1 MWFLLFI
8 LFILLFSIGLIVRI
22 YNQLVEL
29 KAHYENG
36 FAQIDVQLRRRYDL
50 IPNLVETVRGYLQHE
65 NSTLTA
71 VIEARNAAH
80 SLLRAAA
87 KAPSDGH
94 AITLLGQAESK
105 LTQALA
111 GLNVQLESYPEL
123 KANETIK
130 QLFEELTSTENRVAF
145 ARQAFNDGVTSYN
158 IYRKKLPA
166 ILFAASFGHPQDATL
181 LQMDDPEEIA
191 QAPKI
196 KLTANP

>member
-1 MWFLLFI
+1 MWFFLSLLGFFVWMI
-8 LFILLFSIGLIVRI
+8 WLGIHI
-22 YNQLVEL
+22 YNQLVIL
-29 KAHYENG
+29 KAQYENG
-36 FAQIDVQLRRRYDL
+36 FAQIDVQLRRRHDL

-105 LTQALA
+105 LSQALA
-111 GLNVQLESYPEL
+111 GLNVQLEAYPEL

-158 IYRKKLPA
+158 IYRKTLPA

-196 KLTANP
+196 RLT

>member
-1 MWFLLFI
+1 MRYGYIATLLLLSTMVANATETPKIHAYAFDQPEI
-8 LFILLFSIGLIVRI
+8 LATQRVFGIG
-22 YNQLVEL
+22 N
-29 KAHYENG
+29 
-36 FAQIDVQLRRRYDL
+36 
-50 IPNLVETVRGYLQHE
+50 
-65 NSTLTA
+65 
-71 VIEARNAAH
+71 
-80 SLLRAAA
+80 
-87 KAPSDGH
+87 

-105 LTQALA
+105 LSQALA
-111 GLNVQLESYPEL
+111 GLNVQLEAYPEL

-158 IYRKKLPA
+158 IYRKTLPA

-196 KLTANP
+196 RLT